1 MDVLLVVFLLISIAF
16 SMKKGFF
23 MEIFQLASL
32 LIAYW
37 AARNFYTIP
46 ADIVFVSMP
55 NTMAKEFLSY
65 ALAFFIAFV
74 LSLLIFS
81 FIRKAISGDNSVRTV
96 DKTMGA
102 FFGILKGLII
112 LEFILLLLLHF
123 QIVTPEKVMKS
134 SLIGKFLVMV
144 SRQLGLIGG

>member
-1 MDVLLVVFLLISIAF
+1 MDILIIVFLLISVAF

-37 AARNFYTIP
+37 AAKNFYTIP
-46 ADIVFVSMP
+46 ADLVFRSMP

-65 ALAFFIAFV
+65 ALAFFAAFV
-74 LSLLIFS
+74 LSLLLFS

-112 LEFILLLLLHF
+112 LEFLLLILLHF
-123 QIVTPEKVMKS
+123 QIVTPEKVMETT
-134 SLIGKFLVMV
+134 LIGKFLVMV

>member
-1 MDVLLVVFLLISIAF
+1 MDILIVVFLMISVFF

-23 MEIFQLASL
+23 MEVFQLASL
-32 LIAYW
+32 IIAYW
-37 AARNFYTIP
+37 AAKNFYTIP
-46 ADIVFVSMP
+46 ADIVFKSMP

-65 ALAFFIAFV
+65 ALAFFVTFV
-74 LSLLIFS
+74 LALLIFS
-81 FIRKAISGDNSVRTV
+81 FIRKIISGDSSVRTV

-112 LEFILLLLLHF
+112 LELTLLILLHF
-123 QIVTPEKVMKS
+123 QIVTPEKVS
-134 SLIGKFLVMV
+134 TSTLIGKFLVIV